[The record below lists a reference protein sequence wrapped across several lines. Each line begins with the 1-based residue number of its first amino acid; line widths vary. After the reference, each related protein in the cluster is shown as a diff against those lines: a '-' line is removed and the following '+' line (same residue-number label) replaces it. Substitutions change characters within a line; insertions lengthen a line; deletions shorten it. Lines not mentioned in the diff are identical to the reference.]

1 MSFRSTFLA
10 AVVAANDD
18 DARAEDARANDRSKS
33 SLK

>member
-10 AVVAANDD
+10 AANDD